1 MEDGDIHGRKTLSQI
16 CRQVVEVGPLAS
28 IAQGHR
34 LTRLETMQSIAALV
48 VLTLM
53 LQTKPST
60 RLWIRLTIAYRTCV
74 YVLV

>member
-1 MEDGDIHGRKTLSQI
+1 MEDGDIHGRKILSQI

-28 IAQGHR
+28 IAQRHR

-48 VLTLM
+48 VLMLM

-60 RLWIRLTIAYRTCV
+60 RLWIRLTIAYRACV